1 MFDCGFGIRDL
12 HRRLERAGCR
22 PEELS
27 AVFVTHEHGD
37 HGQGV
42 LPLAKRYGMPVWMS
56 NGTFQGLGKDF
67 SDVDLNFC
75 RDGDCVTVGNLV
87 VSAFTV
93 SHDAREPLQFHLTD
107 GAVKVG
113 MLTDTGQVTP
123 HIMRELS
130 GCHLLYLECNYDEE
144 MMRTSVYPEHLKRR
158 IRSVYGH
165 LSNRDAADFLGDVD
179 RSCLKRVIAAHLS
192 QNNNLPVHARKAV
205 EDCVLPH
212 GIEVIVADQD
222 NGFDWIEVC

>member
-42 LPLAKRYGMPVWMS
+42 LPLAKRYGVPVWMS
-56 NGTFQGLGKDF
+56 NGTFLGLGKDF

-75 RDGDCVTVGNLV
+75 RDGDSVMVGNLEV
-87 VSAFTV
+87 TAFTV

-123 HIMRELS
+123 HIMRELG

-144 MMRTSVYPEHLKRR
+144 MMKTSVYPEHLKRR
-158 IRSVYGH
+158 IRSAYGH
-165 LSNRDAADFLGDVD
+165 LSNGDAAEFLAGID
-179 RSCLKRVIAAHLS
+179 RSCLKKVVAAHLS
-192 QNNNLPVHARKAV
+192 QNNNLPVHARTAV
-205 EDCVLPH
+205 EGCVSQY
-212 GIEVIVADQD
+212 GIEVILADQD